1 MEFKGDWARMNPR
14 MLDTAHYQ
22 KHLDRVSRSFAF
34 CIARLEGDFRGWVGL
49 SYLVCRILDTVED
62 ALWPDAAAREEAFVT
77 FEKFLLEG
85 AEPGD
90 VAAWVSGFPGVP
102 DGERELLQ
110 DSARIFSDLQTL
122 PPSVR
127 EKIRGPVL
135 NMYRGMR
142 HFTQQ
147 HVPGQAIRL
156 HSLAEVN
163 QYCFFVAGL
172 VGDLL
177 TELVAER
184 WPSMQVSRRTQIDA
198 HHFGLF
204 LQKVNLLKDQAADEK
219 EGRFL
224 VPSRPELLASLRAD
238 AEGAL
243 RYLQSL
249 PIAEKGFRL
258 FCAWS
263 LFLGLASIPW
273 SERGWAQGL
282 LGKVPRL
289 LTQKLLGTVE
299 KVIDDNQ
306 ALLALFQKMLP
317 MLPVFAAKPKY
328 SETTPAWLQEAYRGR
343 LGSGDFAELGM
354 LPSVP

>member
-1 MEFKGDWARMNPR
+1 MENKGDSARMSPR
-14 MLDTAHYQ
+14 MLDAAYYQ
-22 KHLDRVSRSFAF
+22 QHLDRVSRSFAF

-49 SYLVCRILDTVED
+49 SYLLCRILDTVED
-62 ALWPDAAAREEAFVT
+62 ALWPDTAGREQAFLC

-85 AEPGD
+85 APYAE
-90 VAAWVSGFPGVP
+90 VQAWAGRFPHVP
-102 DGERELLQ
+102 AGERELLL
-110 DSARIFSDLQTL
+110 DSARIFADLHAL
-122 PPSVR
+122 PCGVR
-127 EKIRGPVL
+127 DKIRAPVL

-142 HFTQQ
+142 HFSRGQK
-147 HVPGQAIRL
+147 PGQAIRL
-156 HSLAEVN
+156 HSLSEVN

-184 WPSMQVSRRTQIDA
+184 WPSMPVNRRTYVDA

-204 LQKVNLLKDQAADEK
+204 LQKVNLLKDQAEDER

-224 VPSRPELLASLRAD
+224 VPSRPELLASLRKD

-263 LFLGLASIPW
+263 LFLGLASLPW
-273 SERGWAQGL
+273 SERSWAKGIFS
-282 LGKVPRL
+282 KIPRL
-289 LTQKLLGTVE
+289 LTQKLLTSVE

-306 ALLALFQKMLP
+306 ALLVLFQQMLP
-317 MLPVFAAKPKY
+317 KLPALSPVRGHGAA
-328 SETTPAWLQEAYRGR
+328 PAWLGEAYRGR
-343 LGSGDFAELGM
+343 LGTGEFAELGM
-354 LPSVP
+354 LPALP

>member
-1 MEFKGDWARMNPR
+1 MENKGDSARMFPR

-22 KHLDRVSRSFAF
+22 QHLDRVSRSFAF

-49 SYLVCRILDTVED
+49 SYLLCRILDTVED
-62 ALWPDAAAREEAFVT
+62 ALWPDTGSRDEAFLR
-77 FEKFLLEG
+77 FEKFMNEG
-85 AEPGD
+85 ASPEE
-90 VAAWVSGFPGVP
+90 VRAWAARFPEVP
-102 DGERELLQ
+102 AGELDLLR
-110 DSARIFSDLQTL
+110 DSARIFTDLHSL
-122 PPSVR
+122 PPCVR
-127 EKIRGPVL
+127 DKIRAPVL

-142 HFTQQ
+142 HFSRAQK
-147 HVPGQAIRL
+147 PGQTIRL
-156 HSLAEVN
+156 GSLAEVN

-184 WPSMQVSRRTQIDA
+184 WPSMPVSRRTYVDA

-204 LQKVNLLKDQAADEK
+204 LQKVNLLKDQASDEK

-224 VPSRPELLASLRAD
+224 VPSRPELLASLRKD

-263 LFLGLASIPW
+263 LFLGLASLPW
-273 SERGWAQGL
+273 SERSWANGIFS
-282 LGKVPRL
+282 KIPRL
-289 LTQKLLGTVE
+289 LTQKLLASVE

-306 ALLALFQKMLP
+306 ALLALFQRMLP
-317 MLPVFAAKPKY
+317 KLPVLAPARGHEAA
-328 SETTPAWLQEAYRGR
+328 PAWLGEVYRGR
-343 LGSGDFAELGM
+343 LGQGEFAELGM
-354 LPSVP
+354 LSAIP

>member
-1 MEFKGDWARMNPR
+1 
-14 MLDTAHYQ
+14 MLDASHYQ
-22 KHLDRVSRSFAF
+22 NHLDRVSRSFAF

-49 SYLVCRILDTVED
+49 SYLLCRILDTVED
-62 ALWPDAAAREEAFVT
+62 ALWISSESRDEAFST
-77 FEKFLLEG
+77 FELFLGKAPTDAEVAEWVMKF
-85 AEPGD
+85 PS
-90 VAAWVSGFPGVP
+90 VPSG
-102 DGERELLQ
+102 ELELLR
-110 DSARIFSDLQTL
+110 DSGRIFSDLHSL
-122 PPSVR
+122 PEKVR
-127 EKIRGPVL
+127 EKIRQPVL

-142 HFTQQ
+142 FFGHGLQ
-147 HVPGQAIRL
+147 PGQTIRL
-156 HSLAEVN
+156 RSLAEVN

-184 WPSMQVSRRTQIDA
+184 WPGVKTTSGTSVDA

-224 VPSRPELLASLRAD
+224 VHSRSELLASLRQD

-263 LFLGLASIPW
+263 LFLGLASLPW
-273 SERGWAQGL
+273 TERSWAQGIFN
-282 LGKVPRL
+282 KIPRL
-289 LTQKLLGTVE
+289 LTQKLMGTVE

-306 ALLALFQKMLP
+306 ALLALFQQMFPKLP
-317 MLPVFAAKPKY
+317 AMAPVNKANLRPIPWI
-328 SETTPAWLQEAYRGR
+328 SQVYRGH
-343 LGSGDFAELGM
+343 LGDKEFAELGM
-354 LPSVP
+354 LPTAF

>member
-1 MEFKGDWARMNPR
+1 MEFKVEWATMAT
-14 MLDTAHYQ
+14 MLDSNYYQ

-34 CIARLEGDFRGWVGL
+34 CIARLDGDLRAWVGL
-49 SYLVCRILDTVED
+49 SYLLCRILDTIED
-62 ALWPDAAAREEAFVT
+62 ADWQDASKRDKAFET
-77 FEKFLLEG
+77 FEKFLNEG
-85 AEPGD
+85 A
-90 VAAWVSGFPGVP
+90 SGTEISEWSSDFPSIP
-102 DGERELLQ
+102 NGELQLLN
-110 DSARIFSDLQTL
+110 DSARVFSDLHSL
-122 PPSVR
+122 PSHLR
-127 EKIRGPVL
+127 DKIRKPVL

-142 HFTQQ
+142 HFTL
-147 HVPGQAIRL
+147 GQKSGARIRL
-156 HSLAEVN
+156 RTIADVN

-184 WPSMQVSRRTQIDA
+184 WPSMQLTRRTYIDA

-204 LQKVNLLKDQAADEK
+204 LQKVNLLKDQVSDER

-224 VPSRPELLASLRAD
+224 VPSRVELLASLRKD

-243 RYLQSL
+243 RYLQAL

-273 SERGWAQGL
+273 SERAWASGI
-282 LGKVPRL
+282 LGKIPRV

-306 ALLALFQKMLP
+306 ALIVLFHRMLP
-317 MLPVFAAKPKY
+317 KLPDFSMPPTRSGEVPD
-328 SETTPAWLQEAYRGR
+328 WLHHAYRGR
-343 LGSGDFAELGM
+343 LEASEFAELGM
-354 LPSVP
+354 LPVT

>member
-1 MEFKGDWARMNPR
+1 
-14 MLDTAHYQ
+14 MLDSAHYQ

-49 SYLVCRILDTVED
+49 SYLLCRILDTVED
-62 ALWPDAAAREEAFVT
+62 ALWADASERNEAFLA

-85 AEPGD
+85 ASAHE
-90 VAAWVSGFPGVP
+90 VAQWAGRFPGVP
-102 DGERELLQ
+102 EGERELLL
-110 DSARIFSDLQTL
+110 DSARIFADLHSL
-122 PPSVR
+122 APSVR
-127 EKIRGPVL
+127 DKIRAPVL

-142 HFTQQ
+142 HFSRDQR
-147 HVPGQAIRL
+147 PGQAIRL
-156 HSLAEVN
+156 RSIAEVN

-184 WPSMQVSRRTQIDA
+184 WPSMQVSRRTYIDA

-224 VPSRPELLASLRAD
+224 VPSRPELLASVRKD

-263 LFLGLASIPW
+263 LFLGLASLPW
-273 SERGWAQGL
+273 SERSWARGVFS
-282 LGKVPRL
+282 KIPRL

-299 KVIDDNQ
+299 RVIDDNQ
-306 ALLALFQKMLP
+306 ALLALFQQMLP
-317 MLPVFAAKPKY
+317 RLPLITAQPLGHGEAP
-328 SETTPAWLQEAYRGR
+328 EWLGQAYRGR
-343 LGSGDFAELGM
+343 LGQCEFAELGM
-354 LPSVP
+354 LPALP

>member
-1 MEFKGDWARMNPR
+1 MENRGIWARMISR
-14 MLDTAHYQ
+14 MLDVSYYQ
-22 KHLDRVSRSFAF
+22 QHLDRVSRSFAF
-34 CIARLEGDFRGWVGL
+34 CIARLEGDFRAWVGL
-49 SYLVCRILDTVED
+49 SYLLCRILDTVED
-62 ALWPDAAAREEAFVT
+62 ALWPDSVSRDSAFNE
-77 FEKFLLEG
+77 FEKFLMEG
-85 AEPGD
+85 ASQPEIS
-90 VAAWVSGFPGVP
+90 AWASRFPSVP
-102 DGERELLQ
+102 EGERELLL
-110 DSARIFSDLQTL
+110 DSARIFSDLHSL
-122 PPSVR
+122 HPSLR

-142 HFTQQ
+142 HFT
-147 HVPGQAIRL
+147 HGARPGEGLRL
-156 HSLAEVN
+156 GSLAEVN

-184 WPSMQVSRRTQIDA
+184 WPSMQVSRRTRLDA

-224 VPSRPELLASLRAD
+224 VPSRPELLASLRKD

-263 LFLGLASIPW
+263 LFLGLASLPW
-273 SERGWAQGL
+273 TERSWARGVFS
-282 LGKVPRL
+282 KIPRL

-306 ALLALFQKMLP
+306 ALLALFQQMLP
-317 MLPVFAAKPKY
+317 KLPALSPAPKGHG
-328 SETTPAWLQEAYRGR
+328 SAPAWLAVAYRGR
-343 LGSGDFAELGM
+343 LGQGEFAELGM
-354 LPSVP
+354 LPAIP

>member
-1 MEFKGDWARMNPR
+1 MDASY
-14 MLDTAHYQ
+14 YQ
-22 KHLDRVSRSFAF
+22 NHLDRVSRSFAF

-49 SYLVCRILDTVED
+49 SYLLCRILDTVED
-62 ALWPDAAAREEAFVT
+62 ASWPTAGSRELAFLG
-77 FEKFLLEG
+77 FEKFIREG
-85 AEPGD
+85 ASAGEVGD
-90 VAAWVSGFPGVP
+90 WVALFPEVP
-102 DGERELLQ
+102 AGERELLA
-110 DSARIFSDLQTL
+110 DADRIFSDLHSL
-122 PPSVR
+122 PPSIA
-127 EKIRGPVL
+127 EKIRRPVL

-142 HFTQQ
+142 FFACEQG
-147 HVPGQAIRL
+147 PGQVIRL
-156 HSLAEVN
+156 RTLAEVN

-184 WPSMQVSRRTQIDA
+184 WPAMKVSSRTYVDA

-204 LQKVNLLKDQAADEK
+204 LQKVNLLKDQAEDEK

-224 VPSRPELLASLRAD
+224 VPSRPELLVSLRRD

-263 LFLGLASIPW
+263 LFLGLASLPWTERSWARGIFNKIP
-273 SERGWAQGL
+273 RMI
-282 LGKVPRL
+282 
-289 LTQKLLGTVE
+289 TQKLLVSVE

-306 ALLALFQKMLP
+306 ALMALFQQMLP
-317 MLPVFAAKPKY
+317 AFPKVAAVTGTRGTLPWMAQVY
-328 SETTPAWLQEAYRGR
+328 DGR
-343 LGSGDFAELGM
+343 LRNEEFAELGL
-354 LPSVP
+354 LPAV

>member
-1 MEFKGDWARMNPR
+1 
-14 MLDTAHYQ
+14 MLDSAHYQ

-49 SYLVCRILDTVED
+49 SYLLCRILDTVED
-62 ALWPDAAAREEAFVT
+62 ALWADAAGRDDAFHA

-85 AEPGD
+85 ATETE
-90 VAAWVSGFPGVP
+90 VAHWASKFPGVP
-102 DGERELLQ
+102 EGERELLL
-110 DSARIFSDLQTL
+110 DSARIFGDLHSL
-122 PPSVR
+122 SPSVR
-127 EKIRGPVL
+127 DKIRAPVL

-142 HFTQQ
+142 HFAREQR
-147 HVPGQAIRL
+147 PGQAIRL
-156 HSLAEVN
+156 RSIAEVN

-184 WPSMQVSRRTQIDA
+184 WPSMQVSRRTYLDA

-224 VPSRPELLASLRAD
+224 VPSRPELLASVRKD

-263 LFLGLASIPW
+263 LFLGLASLPW
-273 SERGWAQGL
+273 SERSWARGVFS
-282 LGKVPRL
+282 KIPRL
-289 LTQKLLGTVE
+289 LTQKLLGSVE

-306 ALLALFQKMLP
+306 ALLALFQQMLP
-317 MLPVFAAKPKY
+317 RLPLLTAQPRGHGAPP
-328 SETTPAWLQEAYRGR
+328 EWLGQAYLGR
-343 LGSGDFAELGM
+343 LGPGEFAELGM
-354 LPSVP
+354 LPALP